1 MARLKRNRDRII
13 GPDGRRRL
21 TRNEKVGV
29 ASIVSLLGVAAVG
42 VVAGILLDRLLDF
55 DDALDAGGEWYEG
68 GGVFTRWD

>member
-13 GPDGRRRL
+13 DPAGRRRL

-29 ASIVSLLGVAAVG
+29 ASLISLVGVAAVG
-42 VVAGILLDRLLDF
+42 VVAGLLLDRLLNF
-55 DDALDAGGEWYEG
+55 DDALDAGGEWDEG